1 MKDKNINM
9 GGNNMSQTNANDL
22 RNNEV
27 FFISP
32 SNNTNKVLDKIS
44 QSEVKLWNK
53 LSGANQKW
61 RLIYDT
67 NKQAYKIKV
76 MDNTSLILTWNAPLS
91 SVSVKT
97 DTNGDNQYW
106 YLLQNYIS
114 RNVIIR
120 NYMNPNLVLQYNI
133 DDTLMVSTQTSSSN
147 QFFKFSN
154 CIYEALNNR
163 NCKLQTQLNSDRFLS
178 KNLNSQ
184 IIVLWQWFDS
194 SRQKWIIEYNETKS
208 AYTLKC
214 QENNRYLTWIQNSNN
229 YVETYQSTDSLIQ
242 YWNINYL
249 DNDASKYILYNLQD
263 TNRVLDVYNSQIANG
278 THVIVDSYHGNTN
291 QQWIIN
297 LI

>member
-1 MKDKNINM
+1 
-9 GGNNMSQTNANDL
+9 MSQTNANDL

-154 CIYEALNNR
+154 CIYESFNNSTCKIQTSLTIKFIDKNQNSNNVTIWSWNNGDNQKWKILYNESKMAYTLTCIKNNEYLTWFSSIGNNVGTYRTEGNNDQYWFINYLNNDASMYTIS
-163 NCKLQTQLNSDRFLS
+163 NFSNQSKFLDVVNSGLADGT
-178 KNLNSQ
+178 NVQ
-184 IIVLWQWFDS
+184 VWDS
-194 SRQKWIIEYNETKS
+194 NGTSAQKWIITR
-208 AYTLKC
+208 L
-214 QENNRYLTWIQNSNN
+214 
-229 YVETYQSTDSLIQ
+229 
-242 YWNINYL
+242 
-249 DNDASKYILYNLQD
+249 
-263 TNRVLDVYNSQIANG
+263 
-278 THVIVDSYHGNTN
+278 
-291 QQWIIN
+291 
-297 LI
+297 

>member
-1 MKDKNINM
+1 
-9 GGNNMSQTNANDL
+9 MSQTNANDL

-76 MDNTSLILTWNAPLS
+76 MDNTSLILTWDAPLS

-97 DTNGDNQYW
+97 DTNTNNQYW
-106 YLLQNYIS
+106 YLLQDYIS

-120 NYMNPNLVLQYNI
+120 SYMNPNLVLQYNT
-133 DDTLMVSTQTSSSN
+133 DDTLIISTQTSSNN
-147 QFFKFSN
+147 QFFKFFNSIYADFNNQN
-154 CIYEALNNR
+154 CKIATLLNTNKLLSKQLNN
-163 NCKLQTQLNSDRFLS
+163 NDV
-178 KNLNSQ
+178 
-184 IIVLWQWFDS
+184 VLWEQFDS
-194 SRQKWIIEYNETKS
+194 NRQKWKILYDESKM

-214 QENNRYLTWIQNSNN
+214 IENNEYLTWFSSAGNN
-229 YVETYQSTDSLIQ
+229 VGTYRTEGNNDQ
-242 YWNINYL
+242 YWFINYL
-249 DNDASKYILYNLQD
+249 NNDASMYTFSNFSDSNKF
-263 TNRVLDVYNSQIANG
+263 LDVLNSG
-278 THVIVDSYHGNTN
+278 TGKWN
-291 QQWIIN
+291 
-297 LI
+297 